1 MLHRIAATARSI
13 PLDHSS
19 HALDHSRNAPDH
31 SRNALGNSNI
41 AIEIDLIEAQD
52 QYSIIDI
59 KPAHTGRIF
68 QSTILAVDAQTRTIL
83 IEEPFP
89 NDIGDIVGQP
99 IEMTLRLADNKHTC
113 LQSIVIAK
121 EPSAQSIR
129 YRVTMPPNCTYSQRR
144 GAYRFKLAASSARS
158 CEFMFANTLFC
169 KGDLL
174 DISLTGARALLVHHA
189 GIAIGDCIE
198 HLKFEFANAW
208 FDSRAIVRNVAL
220 THEGLEIIG
229 VEWIDMPRLQL
240 RRLEKTLAG
249 MHRQRARQQAED
261 RTMQQARIH

>member
-1 MLHRIAATARSI
+1 MLHRIAATAQSI

-19 HALDHSRNAPDH
+19 NALDHSRNAPGG
-31 SRNALGNSNI
+31 SRSALGSSNI
-41 AIEIDLIEAQD
+41 TAEIDLIEAQD

-59 KPAHTGRIF
+59 TPVNTGRIY
-68 QSTILAVDAQTRTIL
+68 QSTILAVDAQTRSIL

-99 IEMTLRLADNKHTC
+99 IEMKLRLADNKYESLH
-113 LQSIVIAK
+113 SIVIAK
-121 EPSAQSIR
+121 EPGANSIR

-174 DISLTGARALLVHHA
+174 DISLTGARALLLHHS

-198 HLKFEFANAW
+198 HLQFEFANAW
-208 FDSRAIVRNVAL
+208 FDSRAIVRNISM

-229 VEWIDMPRLQL
+229 VEWIDMPRMQL

-261 RTMQQARIH
+261 RPVGLASFH